1 MSTKLCEKG
10 KSQKAK
16 LETKIM
22 FFLLCFCFIIRHK
35 SKWLVYRYFHQVSV
49 VPRLNMF
56 CILNTKW
63 VFKYRY
69 LNNNYIMFP
78 FKSWYCAK
86 TKDGTVNGKN
96 LGEYLCMKVAL
107 QVPQFLLLL
116 FFASADAERCVRHI
130 LEDSQLDFF
139 GLYLLSES

>member
-1 MSTKLCEKG
+1 
-10 KSQKAK
+10 
-16 LETKIM
+16 M

-35 SKWLVYRYFHQVSV
+35 SKWPGYRYFHQICVVS
-49 VPRLNMF
+49 RLNMF

-63 VFKYRY
+63 VFKQRY

-78 FKSWYCAK
+78 FELWYSAN

-96 LGEYLCMKVAL
+96 LQEYLCTKVAL

-116 FFASADAERCVRHI
+116 LFASADTGRCVRHI
-130 LEDSQLDFF
+130 LECSQL
-139 GLYLLSES
+139 GLFWPLSLVRILVYPKQAGQLIK